1 MVSTREILYVLLI
14 SLAAGGGLFGGG
26 DSIDGYASGS
36 ITAILPL
43 LLLLL
48 FSTDNPC
55 GCGDGCGGTCPCPS
69 PCCNNNRGRNNCPN
83 NQF

>member
-14 SLAAGGGLFGGG
+14 SLAAGSGLIGYGGEGEMGGVG
-26 DSIDGYASGS
+26 AGA
-36 ITAILPL
+36 TLLPL

-55 GCGDGCGGTCPCPS
+55 GGGDGCGGSCPNTSTTHHC
-69 PCCNNNRGRNNCPN
+69 GRNNNCTN
-83 NQF
+83 RF